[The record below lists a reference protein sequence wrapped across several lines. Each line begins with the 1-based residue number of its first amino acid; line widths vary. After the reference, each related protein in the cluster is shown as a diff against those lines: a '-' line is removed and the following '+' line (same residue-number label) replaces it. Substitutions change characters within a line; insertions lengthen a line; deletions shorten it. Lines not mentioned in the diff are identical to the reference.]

1 MSTAPL
7 ALIAELTHR
16 CPLRCVYCSNPLE
29 LRARSEELSTETWV
43 RAFEEAAQLGTLHVH
58 LTGGE
63 PLARGDLTPLVLAAR
78 SAGLYTNLITSGI
91 GLNEKRLSSLV
102 EAGLDH
108 IQLSFQD
115 AEESSANT
123 IAGCSAHAQKVA
135 VARLISETRLAFTV
149 NLVVHR
155 RNLDR
160 LEEIISFAER
170 LRPHRIEI
178 AHVQYYGWA
187 LRNRQ
192 ALLPTLDQVQE
203 SVAVVE
209 RAKERLKGI
218 KIDFVTPDYYAT
230 FPKPCMGGWAR
241 LLMVVDPSGKA
252 LPCHAAGVIPG
263 LKFENVKEKSL
274 RWIWE
279 ESSSFRRFRGEDWMP
294 EPCRTCERRTQD
306 FGGCRC
312 QAFLVTGDAAA
323 TDPVC
328 SLSPHRHLIDA
339 VLKRI
344 NLSPLSAD
352 IGSSAEPGAGNVKAL
367 DTDLALRQRWAYRTN
382 PAGVRERPE
391 L

>member
-1 MSTAPL
+1 MGGATCNGICG
-7 ALIAELTHR
+7 ALFRVLK
-16 CPLRCVYCSNPLE
+16 
-29 LRARSEELSTETWV
+29 
-43 RAFEEAAQLGTLHVH
+43 AQLDVVQSSLDQRGQPFFIQTNP
-58 LTGGE
+58 GGDQV
-63 PLARGDLTPLVLAAR
+63 R
-78 SAGLYTNLITSGI
+78 
-91 GLNEKRLSSLV
+91 EKRLSTLV

-115 AEESSANT
+115 AEESSADT

-187 LRNRQ
+187 LRTRE

-241 LLMVVDPSGKA
+241 LLMVVYPSGKA

-312 QAFLVTGDAAA
+312 QAFLVAGDAAA

-382 PAGVRERPE
+382 SAGVWERPE